1 MDDLFLEQLKE
12 NFKKQINDLDE
23 QEKFIFIE
31 EQIHQV
37 SGDEMDL
44 ISNGFESDFLLKL
57 HNRNKQLRKKIIY
70 ALLKIDEG
78 TYGSCEECHQK
89 IGLARL
95 IARPT
100 ATLCI
105 QCKEGQEKEESMIF
119 EVKEKTTIPSAQSSY
134 RYFQGGE

>member
-1 MDDLFLEQLKE
+1 MDDQFLDQLKL

-23 QEKFIFIE
+23 QEKFIFVE
-31 EQIHQV
+31 EQIRQAA
-37 SGDEMDL
+37 GDEMDL

-57 HNRNKQLRKKIIY
+57 HSRNKQLRKKIVY
-70 ALLKIDEG
+70 ALSKIEEG
-78 TYGSCEECHQK
+78 TYGSCEECQQK

-119 EVKEKTTIPSAQSSY
+119 ETKEKLTLVHSNAAY